1 MMTLGLIL
9 HVLGSIVWVGGLFFA
24 YVVLRP
30 VTGEMDGAARLVLW
44 RGVFARFLP
53 WVWASVIALLASGY
67 WMLFLGFGGF
77 AGAGIHVHIMH
88 LVGWIMVLIFLHL
101 FFAPWKRLQRA
112 LDAGDADAAAKNL
125 GQMRMIVATNLTLGL
140 IVSAIGASGR
150 YWG

>member
-9 HVLGSIVWVGGLFFA
+9 HILGSVVWVGGLFFA

-30 VTGEMDGAARLVLW
+30 VTGEMEGPARLALW

-88 LVGWIMVLIFLHL
+88 LVGWIMVLLFLHL

-112 LDAGDADAAAKNL
+112 LDAGDAETAAKNL
-125 GQMRMIVATNLTLGL
+125 GQMRMIVAINLMFGL